1 MLKNILNL
9 EGAQK
14 LSNVE
19 QKSINGGI
27 TKQCADA
34 IAAGCVVN
42 VTAADCFA
50 AEGVYNT
57 TCRCCNY

>member
-1 MLKNILNL
+1 MLKSILNL
-9 EGAQK
+9 EGAEQ
-14 LSNVE
+14 LSSTE
-19 QKSINGGI
+19 QKTIKGGI